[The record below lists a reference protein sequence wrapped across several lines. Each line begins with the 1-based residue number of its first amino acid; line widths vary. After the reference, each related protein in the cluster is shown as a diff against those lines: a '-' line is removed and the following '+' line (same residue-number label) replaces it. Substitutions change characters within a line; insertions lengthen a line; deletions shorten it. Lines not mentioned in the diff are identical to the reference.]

1 VQSQLLLQG
10 TRSNIASRGLLGL
23 GCEGIAVN
31 LVPGDVMTVEEE
43 YLDVLQ
49 NIEFAIVSTYHDHP
63 EMVDAHVIRALEAVL
78 GSYRAEMAGRTAEEF
93 SATLVEAD
101 LYRAIRNMCEWRLG
115 RIREED
121 VEAGPPGPAPEP
133 IKVEEI
139 ILCLKR
145 ILKSVNRWNKSGGQR
160 GYLTFIVQYVR

>member
-1 VQSQLLLQG
+1 M
-10 TRSNIASRGLLGL
+10 
-23 GCEGIAVN
+23 AVE
-31 LVPGDVMTVEEE
+31 DE

-63 EMVDAHVIRALEAVL
+63 QIVDAHVSRALEAVI
-78 GSYRAEMAGRTAEEF
+78 GSYRAEQAGHEPPEF
-93 SATLVEAD
+93 SAAPVEAE
-101 LYRAIRNMCEWRLG
+101 LYRAIRNVCEWRLG

-121 VEAGPPGPAPEP
+121 LGDDQPGPAPEP
-133 IKVEEI
+133 VTIDEI
-139 ILCLKR
+139 LLCLKR